1 MIRQDYI
8 ESLLEKPYWLI
19 DVLPKQVPAGSAG
32 QYFKVERYFLSLLD
46 EISGKFARI
55 LIRLNCYCDLQVS
68 TDGET
73 WILNESPEDL
83 VRRFEES
90 IASHSPLSI
99 LVGSDKDGKR
109 GVGSNA
115 LFETSHQVF
124 GGFVQDPGLPVRA
137 HLKVT
142 VAVQPDEDP
151 GELPANLIKQGQEIP
166 LHLEVLAGGSG
177 RDLLR
182 QDIDQPVGL
191 LKQGLYVILTD
202 HSSSNISSRNSD
214 ASATQSGQSR
224 RGFLVPTPLSS
235 LHWVAPF
242 RCWNFSMICFIRA
255 RERLRSLV
263 ARPTI
268 IPAPTRAPQ
277 VPSMLPMPVP

>member
-32 QYFKVERYFLSLLD
+32 QYFNVERYFLSLLD

-99 LVGSDKDGKR
+99 LVGSDE
-109 GVGSNA
+109 A
-115 LFETSHQVF
+115 LITFSGDDHYMT
-124 GGFVQDPGLPVRA
+124 LYN
-137 HLKVT
+137 
-142 VAVQPDEDP
+142 PDEEIL
-151 GELPANLIKQGQEIP
+151 ELVRQCAGAEGLFVWEPKQAE
-166 LHLEVLAGGSG
+166 H
-177 RDLLR
+177 
-182 QDIDQPVGL
+182 
-191 LKQGLYVILTD
+191 
-202 HSSSNISSRNSD
+202 
-214 ASATQSGQSR
+214 
-224 RGFLVPTPLSS
+224 
-235 LHWVAPF
+235 
-242 RCWNFSMICFIRA
+242 
-255 RERLRSLV
+255 
-263 ARPTI
+263 
-268 IPAPTRAPQ
+268 
-277 VPSMLPMPVP
+277 